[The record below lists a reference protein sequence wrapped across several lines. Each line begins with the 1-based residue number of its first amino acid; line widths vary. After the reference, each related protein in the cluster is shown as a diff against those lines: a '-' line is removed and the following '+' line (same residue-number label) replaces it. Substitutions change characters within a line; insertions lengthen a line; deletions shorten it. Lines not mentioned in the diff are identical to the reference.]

1 MEPGLAWVLH
11 HVWPYSGAKTVSNRQ
26 QQTSQP
32 DHGDRNMN
40 KLIISDL
47 PKSEELDRAA
57 IAVIFGGRRYIS
69 GFGFIQPDTSAQ
81 PLGVSPGLPPSIYN
95 TNIYKPHQQ
104 LRLYR
109 DPAEPDKLQ
118 CPQRRWQYWH
128 HYQQLQHLVALMQPV
143 RP

>member
-1 MEPGLAWVLH
+1 
-11 HVWPYSGAKTVSNRQ
+11 
-26 QQTSQP
+26 
-32 DHGDRNMN
+32 MN

-95 TNIYKPHQQ
+95 TNIYNLTNNYDYTVIQQ
-104 LRLYR
+104 NPTNFNVHNGAGNTGTIINSFSTLSLNAAS
-109 DPAEPDKLQ
+109 PALI
-118 CPQRRWQYWH
+118 
-128 HYQQLQHLVALMQPV
+128 A
-143 RP
+143 